1 METKDA
7 INRIIELAHAGA
19 GMDWQ
24 GVKDGKIPA
33 RVLAEGTK
41 VEDLERFQAGR
52 RRFRG
57 AFATQ
62 AIGAFR
68 AYVAPFVA
76 TLKYMV
82 PCFIEADK
90 ARAVVYLD
98 MGGDSEPGHCQHT
111 ASLNL
116 RPTAVYAALTQ
127 VQGKALGQRELAE
140 FLEDW
145 RAHLAVEWP
154 GGTVDGAAS
163 EVARALRAVR
173 AIDIKSTLS
182 SGSEVGQMAETRSSL
197 AKVEATSVHQL
208 PAAFIVHC
216 KPYEELAARDLA
228 LELHVVT
235 GDKPM
240 LKLRLRAAGAVLEQI
255 AEEFAAVLEAALP
268 EEVTPIVGTF
278 NPGA

>member
-1 METKDA
+1 METKEA
-7 INRIIELAHAGA
+7 INRIVELADAA
-19 GMDWQ
+19 RTVDWNAIVNE
-24 GVKDGKIPA
+24 GVPA
-33 RVLAEGTK
+33 LVLAESSK
-41 VEDLERFQAGR
+41 VEDMERFQAER

-68 AYVAPFVA
+68 AYIEPFA
-76 TLKYMV
+76 AELLRGV

-90 ARAVVYLD
+90 ARAVIYLD
-98 MGGDSEPGHCQHT
+98 MGAPSAPGHCQHT

-116 RPTAVYAALTQ
+116 RPTAVYAALMA

-145 RAHLAVEWP
+145 RAHLAVEWRE
-154 GGTVDGAAS
+154 GLVDGTAG

-182 SGSEVGQMAETRSSL
+182 SGSEVGQMTETRSSL

-216 KPYEELAARDLA
+216 KPYEELGARDLA
-228 LELHVVT
+228 MELHVVT

-240 LKLRLRAAGAVLEQI
+240 LKLRLRAAGAVLESI
-255 AEEFAAVLEAALP
+255 AEEFAAGLAAALP
-268 EEVTPIVGTF
+268 GMVTPIVGTF